1 MKVKLKDIEEGLYR
15 AKVSQ
20 IVEETG
26 PYGPFLRLIF
36 TITEGELRNY
46 RFSGSV
52 RATSIRQSKFCRWVS
67 NIFDQEPEEEFY
79 LGDMIGKE
87 CLVCLSRRGKTYFV
101 TDVYVKDG
109 VLISSDE

>member
-1 MKVKLKDIEEGLYR
+1 MKIKLKDIEEGLYR
-15 AKVSQ
+15 AKVTQ
-20 IVEETG
+20 IAEETG

-36 TITEGELRNY
+36 TITEGELKNY
-46 RFSGSV
+46 RFSGLV

-67 NIFDQEPEEEFY
+67 NIFGQEPEEEFY

-101 TDVYVKDG
+101 TNVYVKDG
-109 VLISSDE
+109 VLINHDE